1 MTFPSSG
8 DYLRETV
15 LSATPTQLVT
25 MLYDR
30 LLLDLARTEAAQVSG
45 DWAAAARNLL
55 HAQDIVAEL
64 SSSLDVD
71 AWKGGPDL
79 LAIYGYLQQQLIA
92 ANVNHDVQRT
102 RECSAL
108 LGPLRWAW
116 LAAAQTLTERL
127 EGTGEQSIAVV
138 A

>member
-1 MTFPSSG
+1 MSYPSSN
-8 DYLRETV
+8 DFLRESV
-15 LSATPTQLVT
+15 LSATPAQLVT

-30 LLLDLARTEAAQVSG
+30 LLLDLARAEAAQVSNE
-45 DWAAAARNLL
+45 WARASISLL

-64 SSSLDVD
+64 SSSLDVG

-79 LAIYGYLQQQLIA
+79 LAIYGYLTTLLIA
-92 ANVNHDVQRT
+92 ANVGHDVERT
-102 RECSAL
+102 RECANL

-116 LAAAQTLTERL
+116 LAAAQNLT
-127 EGTGEQSIAVV
+127 GSDAPGGQSIAVV